1 MVSPRIYKTSIT
13 RFLALTKAQINKTTS
28 NYTKGV
34 LLQNLIGFVIISCP
48 LVLSNWIPPLLTVP
62 RSLLSRLHS
71 AQSSLIHSGGATLL
85 ELRLALQPKLMEGDR
100 SLTFSWPS
108 QFLSFLLLWVLV
120 FATQKTVAKNL
131 FRHSACC
138 ELASVMAC
146 IFILT
151 GKCILFFFNCPYSCI
166 PNLNTSKLP
175 NA

>member
-1 MVSPRIYKTSIT
+1 MLLVSPRIYKTSIT

-100 SLTFSWPS
+100 VSHLLMAISVLIFPIVVGSCFCNSEEHSKETLPSFSL
-108 QFLSFLLLWVLV
+108 L
-120 FATQKTVAKNL
+120 
-131 FRHSACC
+131 
-138 ELASVMAC
+138 
-146 IFILT
+146 
-151 GKCILFFFNCPYSCI
+151 
-166 PNLNTSKLP
+166 
-175 NA
+175 